1 MQRWVRLPQGGLI
14 DAMRI
19 TFIGK
24 VESFAKLDEEGNNIG
39 YDYAVNIGIDLNRNN
54 HLMVT
59 GSIVEIGTLMRQI
72 VGQQAAAS

>member
-24 VESFAKLDEEGNNIG
+24 VEAFAKLDEEGNNVG
-39 YDYAVNIGIDLNRNN
+39 SDYAVPIGIDLDRNH
-54 HLMVT
+54 HLTVT
-59 GSIVEIGTLMRQI
+59 GSKEEIALLMRQI
-72 VGQQAAAS
+72 VGQQVAST

>member
-19 TFIGK
+19 TYIGK
-24 VESFAKLDEEGNNIG
+24 VEAFAKLDEEGNNIG
-39 YDYAVNIGIDLNRNN
+39 NDYAVNIGIDLDRNH

-59 GSIVEIGTLMRQI
+59 GSKEEIGTLMRSI
-72 VGQQAAAS
+72 VGQQATS

>member
-1 MQRWVRLPQGGLI
+1 
-14 DAMRI
+14 MRI

-39 YDYAVNIGIDLNRNN
+39 NDYAVNIGIDLDRNH

-59 GSIVEIGTLMRQI
+59 GSKEEIALLMRQI
-72 VGQQAAAS
+72 VGQPVAAT